1 VFNFFKNPDPQKT
14 CPNVIQFEIRLMI
27 KDSDTQMDCI
37 TDIDFVGQT
46 LYVSTNSK
54 QVKNGLIPV
63 CIHIVKNK
71 KELNSLLEELELKG
85 ETVASMQWGV

>member
-1 VFNFFKNPDPQKT
+1 
-14 CPNVIQFEIRLMI
+14 MI

-46 LYVSTNSK
+46 LYVSTNSR

-63 CIHIVKNK
+63 CIHMVKNK
-71 KELNSLLEELELKG
+71 KELNRLLKELELEG
-85 ETVASMQWGV
+85 TTVAAIQWSV

>member
-1 VFNFFKNPDPQKT
+1 
-14 CPNVIQFEIRLMI
+14 MI

-46 LYVSTNSK
+46 LYVSTNSR

-71 KELNSLLEELELKG
+71 KKLNSLLEELELKG